1 MGSRPLIFLEI
12 LPALMHVPPFSQRY
26 IHAYIALSHASPAS
40 HGGSRAHWRGG
51 ASALLESD
59 AAARACGF
67 SRQRI
72 VVASGSGLPQ
82 ELSSTFPAD
91 TARQFWRVFPSV
103 MLPIYMAVGDQT
115 VVASALPAIA
125 GALGDVERVSWVII
139 GYLISSTI
147 AAPVYGYIGDVFG
160 RRLLLF
166 VALAIF
172 MIGAICCAFAPTMDT
187 LIAARVLQGFG
198 GGGLMS
204 MSQALLA
211 EVIPPR
217 ERGRYQGY
225 NATVFVAASAVGP
238 VMGALLTAQFGW
250 HSIFYINI
258 PVGIIAFALIFRI
271 QNRSLAR
278 QPGWSFDYP
287 GLIYFVGF
295 IVPLL
300 LALEQIR
307 RFDTQ
312 GSVTMVA
319 LATGAILSMLLLIRH
334 SRRAAHPILPV
345 GLMKQT
351 AIWNAQAQIVCHG
364 AMMTALIAFIPLF
377 LRVTG
382 VGDLQDVGFT
392 LLLFSFFIALS
403 SISVG
408 WAVTRTGRTMV
419 YPAIGMGFTALIF
432 VWFALYAAGLT
443 IKGIYVAMAVLAIA
457 MGPVMTV
464 AQVTIQSV
472 AGRKLLGAASGSV
485 QLARTVGAV
494 FGTAVF
500 GTILFA
506 TLAIKDPEAAP
517 MFGRILNM
525 GPEALAAMS
534 APRRAEIMA
543 EIVTG
548 FRYGFLLLAGIAALS
563 CILAA
568 TNPSRRI

>member
-1 MGSRPLIFLEI
+1 M
-12 LPALMHVPPFSQRY
+12 
-26 IHAYIALSHASPAS
+26 
-40 HGGSRAHWRGG
+40 
-51 ASALLESD
+51 
-59 AAARACGF
+59 AA
-67 SRQRI
+67 
-72 VVASGSGLPQ
+72 GSGLPQ

-103 MLPIYMAVGDQT
+103 MLPIYMSVGDQT
-115 VVASALPAIA
+115 VVASALPVIA
-125 GALGDVERVSWVII
+125 GALGDVERVSWIII

-147 AAPVYGYIGDVFG
+147 AAPLYGYVGDVFG
-160 RRLLLF
+160 RRRLLF

-172 MIGAICCAFAPTMDT
+172 MMGAIACAFAPTMNT

-225 NATVFVAASAVGP
+225 NATVFVVASAIGP
-238 VMGALLTAQFGW
+238 VVGALLTAKFGW

-258 PVGIIAFALIFRI
+258 PVGIIAFLLVFRI
-271 QNRSLAR
+271 ANRAGGR
-278 QPGWSFDYP
+278 AAGWSFDYP

-300 LALEQIR
+300 LALEQVR
-307 RFDTQ
+307 RFDVQ
-312 GSVTMVA
+312 GSIITIA
-319 LATGAILSMLLLIRH
+319 LATAALLSLILLIRQ
-334 SRRAAHPILPV
+334 SRRTAHPMLPV

-351 AIWNAQAQIVCHG
+351 AVWNAQAQIVCHG
-364 AMMTALIAFIPLF
+364 AIMTALIAFLPLY

-382 VGDLQDVGFT
+382 VGDIQDVGFT

-408 WAVTRTGRTMV
+408 WMVTRTGLTMIF
-419 YPAIGMGFTALIF
+419 PAIGMAFTTLIYI
-432 VWFALYAAGLT
+432 WFALYSAKLNIT
-443 IKGIYVAMAVLAIA
+443 GIYISMAVLAIA

-494 FGTAVF
+494 FGTAIF

-517 MFGRILNM
+517 MFGRILNI
-525 GPEALAAMS
+525 GPEALTAMS
-534 APRRAEIMA
+534 EARRTAIMG

-548 FRYGFLLLAGIAALS
+548 FGYGFFLLAGIAAFS

-568 TNPSRRI
+568 INPVRRI